1 MSEEADYLTKFD
13 KIEYLNE
20 PLPLKDKNLLTI
32 LYECTRDP
40 DSISAVIYE
49 VTQREETA
57 THFSMN
63 SNLIEEKSF
72 RFQEFRLINSSDK
85 EELLKKKKQ
94 LEIDLLEKGYNMN
107 CFMLK
112 LPNGNSDSNIP
123 TKKIPSFNY
132 DMNLECKK
140 VIRLD
145 KQAFY
150 ETIIEQLLI
159 YELNF
164 YEEKMSNHSQ
174 TNHSQTKEL
183 DDITKEIICLT
194 HYLNHKESIKQINCL
209 KAQLYKKLSESIR
222 NKNFSQIDE
231 LQK

>member
-1 MSEEADYLTKFD
+1 MKLE
-13 KIEYLNE
+13 KIEYINE
-20 PLPLKDKNLLTI
+20 PLPLKDKNFLTI

-49 VTQREETA
+49 VTQREEPP
-57 THFSMN
+57 THFSIN
-63 SNLIEEKSF
+63 SNVNEERNF

-107 CFMLK
+107 CFMFK
-112 LPNGNSDSNIP
+112 LPNGNLDSNIQ

-132 DMNLECKK
+132 DMNLECKR

-164 YEEKMSNHSQ
+164 YEEKLSNHS
-174 TNHSQTKEL
+174 KGKGL

-222 NKNFSQIDE
+222 NKNFSQADE

>member
-1 MSEEADYLTKFD
+1 M
-13 KIEYLNE
+13 
-20 PLPLKDKNLLTI
+20 
-32 LYECTRDP
+32 YECTRDP
-40 DSISAVIYE
+40 DSISAAIYE
-49 VTQREETA
+49 VTQREETS

-63 SNLIEEKSF
+63 SNINEEKSF
-72 RFQEFRLINSSDK
+72 RFHEFRVINSSDK

-94 LEIDLLEKGYNMN
+94 LEMDLLEKGYNMN
-107 CFMLK
+107 CFMFK
-112 LPNGNSDSNIP
+112 LPNGSSDSNVP

-164 YEEKMSNHSQ
+164 YEEKLS
-174 TNHSQTKEL
+174 NHSQTKEL

-222 NKNFSQIDE
+222 NKNFCQTDE